1 MWSANET
8 TSRNVPER
16 DWNYRRIN
24 EDELEINAAPKWGTK
39 AKERRT
45 LLPLIIGTERA
56 RMALDPY
63 RRKTKAR
70 YRQRIDGPSGRS
82 RVSVVLGLV
91 GFIAMLGLL
100 YNLGQISELSSTA
113 SRLFA
118 WNVQA
123 PP

>member
-1 MWSANET
+1 
-8 TSRNVPER
+8 
-16 DWNYRRIN
+16 
-24 EDELEINAAPKWGTK
+24 
-39 AKERRT
+39 
-45 LLPLIIGTERA
+45 
-56 RMALDPY
+56 MALDPY

-70 YRQRIDGPSGRS
+70 YRQRIDGSPGRS

-100 YNLGQISELSSTA
+100 YNLGQISELSTTA

-118 WNVQA
+118 WNVQS